1 MARRAQIVIDAKDL
15 DVYDQLINEIKAKG
29 YDVDENTATIEI
41 HALAGYEPTVCKD
54 LYILEDRL
62 NNYIAVN
69 GNKRVTKT
77 ELCKIARISRPTLN
91 RWIEMGVISWNYFG
105 SSFDLLG
112 QWLLIF
118 QGERPDDNNKLIECE
133 FWGDSITEVF
143 DTRKKGYNFASEI
156 FSPCLD
162 ISCACCRL
170 YQEGPYLLPSKIISI
185 EQIKEC
191 EKRYEQRGKFRWGFW
206 DYCRVILD
214 TERKIRQVR
223 KRYYERKY
231 HSYSVL
237 TLPAKMN
244 LIAFSQQIRRIID
257 DFIL

>member
-41 HALAGYEPTVCKD
+41 HALSRYEPTIGKD
-54 LYILEDRL
+54 LSELENRL
-62 NNYIAVN
+62 NNYVDIN
-69 GNKRVTKT
+69 GNRRVTKT

-105 SSFDLLG
+105 SSFDLLR

-133 FWGDSITEVF
+133 FWDDSITEVF
-143 DTRKKGYNFASEI
+143 DTRKNGYSFASEI
-156 FSPCLD
+156 FSPCFD
-162 ISCACCRL
+162 GSCACCRL
-170 YQEGPYLLPSKIISI
+170 CQERLDVLSPKRISI

-191 EKRYEQRGKFRWGFW
+191 EKRYEQRDKFRWGFW
-206 DYCRVILD
+206 HYCKAISD
-214 TERKIRQVR
+214 TESKIRNAR
-223 KRYYERKY
+223 IRYYEKKY
-231 HSYSVL
+231 NNYNIR

-244 LIAFSQQIRRIID
+244 LIAFSQQIRQIID